1 MYYLTFE
8 IYNFILDRPQKVSLS
23 QVEEAQVEFP
33 KITVC
38 SPAFFNKTK
47 YDNEIYHTVNHLRS
61 FLSSCHQVIFNV
73 ALDERTT
80 IQN

>member
-47 YDNEIYHTVNHLRS
+47 YDNEIYTIRS
-61 FLSSCHQVIFNV
+61 SSVKLSVIMSSSHCQCCFG
-73 ALDERTT
+73 
-80 IQN
+80 